1 MRARPSFMTE
11 RSIQRKQSVAGRP
24 LHQSLL
30 DCGLEEKDQENNI
43 QGDINDRTKVK
54 LATRHRKNDPDN
66 SKQEQDD
73 GTDQPSNARP
83 PSTLPETPRSN
94 QAHEG
99 EHQDDHNHPDAPTN
113 PIEVPRSD
121 LY

>member
-73 GTDQPSNARP
+73 GTDQPINARP
-83 PSTLPETPRSN
+83 PSTRPETPPRTPP
-94 QAHEG
+94 HEV
-99 EHQDDHNHPDAPTN
+99 EHPTDPN
-113 PIEVPRSD
+113 
-121 LY
+121 